1 MADVI
6 RLTVSVDD
14 LESVLEKFDRIKVYR
29 STSGYGG
36 TYSELTTEA
45 TRIRLQQGVTT
56 YEFLD
61 ETGGFGYYYVT
72 SYFHSGTG
80 LESGRSDPQ
89 LGDDPLSDNI
99 LSVADLKS
107 IYLFGVDLTNDR
119 AEPFPDIMYKWAIR
133 SAIARLERDFD
144 IKIKPTR
151 LVERYDYYRC
161 DYLTWTIIRLRQMP
175 VISVASV
182 KVMWPSNTE
191 VINFPTDWIQLRAD
205 MGQINIVPTSG
216 TLSQV
221 LMTAG
226 GSFLPLVASG
236 REFVPNILEVDYTAG
251 FAAGECPQDL
261 REVIGKMAS
270 FPPLNVAGDLI
281 AGAGIAS
288 QSVSIDGL
296 SQSINTTSSPTN
308 AGYGAR
314 LIQYEKEL
322 KAVMPMLRRY
332 YKGLRLQAL

>member
-1 MADVI
+1 MAEVI
-6 RLTVSVDD
+6 RLTIEVDD
-14 LESVLEKFDRIKVYR
+14 LESVLQKFDRIKVYR
-29 STSGYGG
+29 SVTGYSGVF
-36 TYSELTTEA
+36 TELTTVA
-45 TRIRLQQGVTT
+45 TQIPLVQGVTT

-61 ETGGFGYYYVT
+61 NAGAFTYFYAT
-72 SYFHSGTG
+72 SYYHSATHE
-80 LESGRSDPQ
+80 ESGRSDPQ

-99 LSVADLKS
+99 LSVADLKAV
-107 IYLFGVDLTNDR
+107 YLFGVDLTNDR
-119 AEPFPDIMYKWAIR
+119 GEAYPPIMFKWGIR
-133 SAIARLERDFD
+133 AAIASLERELD

-151 LVERYDYYRC
+151 FVERYDYYRC
-161 DYLTWTIIRLRQMP
+161 DYLTWTIIRLRQSP

-236 REFVPNILEVDYTAG
+236 REFVPNILEVDYTCG
-251 FAAGECPQDL
+251 FALGECPMDL
-261 REVIGKMAS
+261 REVIGKLSAFS
-270 FPPLNVAGDLI
+270 PLNIAGDLI

-288 QSVSIDGL
+288 QSVSMDGL

-322 KAVMPMLRRY
+322 KRVLPMLRRY
-332 YKGLRLQAL
+332 YKGLRLGVL